1 MYVNISSDVAHNVV
15 RTKSVICFSTLIYD
29 IEIIYRNSYTI
40 TMYTKILVDITII
53 HFTSP

>member
-29 IEIIYRNSYTI
+29 IEIIYRNSYI